1 MATDTVIAEQT
12 RIDGSVEGDTD
23 LTLLGVIDGNLE
35 LTARVDI
42 AQSGVFVGDIR
53 AAVVDVAGAVD
64 GTIEADD
71 LVVLR
76 DTARV
81 QADVSAPAI
90 QMESGAQVAGE
101 INVDGEESSAET
113 SASSRSTSTRST
125 RTSGTSTTTSSTR
138 TSASKSGRS
147 RSRSSSSS
155 SGSSSPASSS
165 SSSAS
170 SPSSGPSGSTSST
183 QKSTAPQKAATGTT
197 TKRKEKTQPQ
207 SDADTEPADASDEN
221 QSEENQ
227 DEQEQTSQS
236 DDETSLSE
244 MDRDQISETYTV
256 RELRDELRN
265 RDMKVGGT
273 KSELINRLLTADSD
287 TGGE

>member
-23 LTLLGVIDGNLE
+23 LTLLGVIDGNLD
-35 LTARVDI
+35 LTARFDI

-53 AAVVDVAGAVD
+53 ADVVDVAGVVD

-76 DTARV
+76 ETARV

-101 INVDGEESSAET
+101 IDVEGEESSAET
-113 SASSRSTSTRST
+113 SSSTRSTSTRST
-125 RTSGTSTTTSSTR
+125 RTSRTSTTTSSTR
-138 TSASKSGRS
+138 TSASKSGQN

-155 SGSSSPASSS
+155 SGSSSPVASSSTTSSS
-165 SSSAS
+165 SSSRDGA
-170 SPSSGPSGSTSST
+170 SST
-183 QKSTAPQKAATGTT
+183 QKATSTQHAATGTT
-197 TKRKEKTQPQ
+197 TKRKEQAQ
-207 SDADTEPADASDEN
+207 SQTDADTDSADSVEESQSDEN
-221 QSEENQ
+221 QDEEA
-227 DEQEQTSQS
+227 SQS
-236 DDETSLSE
+236 ADETSLSE
-244 MDRDQISETYTV
+244 MDRDEISETYTV

-273 KSELINRLLTADSD
+273 KSELINRLLSADDD
-287 TGGE
+287 TDGE

>member
-12 RIDGSVEGDTD
+12 RVDGSVEGDTD
-23 LTLLGVIDGNLE
+23 LTLLGVIDGNLD
-35 LTARVDI
+35 LTAQFDI
-42 AQSGVFVGDIR
+42 AQSGVFVGDIH
-53 AAVVDVAGAVD
+53 AEVVDVAGVVD

-76 DTARV
+76 ETARV

-101 INVDGEESSAET
+101 IDVEGEASSADT
-113 SASSRSTSTRST
+113 SSSTRSTSTRST
-125 RTSGTSTTTSSTR
+125 RTSRTSTTTSSTR
-138 TSASKSGRS
+138 TSASKSGQT

-155 SGSSSPASSS
+155 SRSSSPASSS
-165 SSSAS
+165 SS
-170 SPSSGPSGSTSST
+170 PSSSSSSGGAASST
-183 QKSTAPQKAATGTT
+183 QKATSTQTSATGTT
-197 TKRKEKTQPQ
+197 TKRKEDAQSQTDADADSADNAADSQ
-207 SDADTEPADASDEN
+207 SDN
-221 QSEENQ
+221 NQ
-227 DEQEQTSQS
+227 DEDEQTSQS

-273 KSELINRLLTADSD
+273 KSELINRLLSADGD
-287 TGGE
+287 TDGE